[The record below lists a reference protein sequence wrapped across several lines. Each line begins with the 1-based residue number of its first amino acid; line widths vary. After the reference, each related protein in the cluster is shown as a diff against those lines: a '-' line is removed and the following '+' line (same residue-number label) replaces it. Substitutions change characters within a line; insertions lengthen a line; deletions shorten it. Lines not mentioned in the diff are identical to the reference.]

1 MSAAL
6 DEKSA
11 LLDQYI
17 LEKQALA
24 DRIRSL
30 EEQASLN
37 SQVAKKMQ
45 SRVSEL
51 EGVNTDLTGRF
62 NQAQVWACVGEWVYL
77 CFIICVYLYV
87 VTVYFSDNLFVC
99 RLFVYSFVRSIV
111 CLLGCLF
118 GLVWFGLF
126 V

>member
-77 CFIICVYLYV
+77 VYLV
-87 VTVYFSDNLFVC
+87 
-99 RLFVYSFVRSIV
+99 
-111 CLLGCLF
+111 GC
-118 GLVWFGLF
+118 LVWFGLLGWF
-126 V
+126 GLVCLFF